1 MSATPARV
9 RNLLNV
15 ERTKTVGTA
24 AESQTVTEDVAELA
38 PADHPASRDGGAS
51 KNEPRPVE
59 RVAVLAGGL
68 SHERDV
74 SLRSGRRVAETLRG
88 AGLEVTVH
96 DVDASLLPFL
106 AEEKPDVV
114 WPLLHGASGEDG
126 SIRDVLEL
134 LSLDYVGTG
143 PRASRAAWN
152 KPIAKN
158 VVLGAGLSTPDYVTL
173 PQSLFRELGAQ
184 PVLDAIVGRLGLPL
198 VVKPTRGGSALG
210 VTLVRRPEDLPRA
223 MVDCFSYGDIALIER
238 AVEGTEIAV
247 SVVDG
252 PDGPEALPAVEIVT
266 EGTYDYDARYN
277 PGRTSYYAPARL
289 APDVAA
295 RVEET
300 AVRAHLALGLR
311 DLSRSDL
318 IVDADGVPHF
328 LEVNVAPGMTETS
341 LFPQAVHAAGR
352 DLGDLYRAIVTQS
365 AVRQGSQR

>member
-1 MSATPARV
+1 MSATPALV
-9 RNLLNV
+9 RTPLNV

-24 AESQTVTEDVAELA
+24 AESQTVTEDASAA
-38 PADHPASRDGGAS
+38 PQTPDDAGSTGAGH
-51 KNEPRPVE
+51 RPVE
-59 RVAVLAGGL
+59 RVVVLAGGL

-74 SLRSGRRVAETLRG
+74 SLRSGRRVADALRG
-88 AGLEVTVH
+88 TGIEVSVH

-106 AEEKPDVV
+106 AQEKPDVV

-126 SIRDVLEL
+126 SVRDVLEL

-158 VVLGAGLSTPDYVTL
+158 VVLGVGLSTPDYVTL

-184 PVLDAIVGRLGLPL
+184 PVLDAVVGRLGLPL

-210 VTLVRRPEDLPRA
+210 VTLVRRAEDLPRA

-247 SVVDG
+247 SVVEG
-252 PDGPEALPAVEIVT
+252 PEGPEALPAVEIVT
-266 EGTYDYDARYN
+266 DGTYDYDARYN

-289 APDVAA
+289 TPQVSA
-295 RVEET
+295 RVADM

-318 IVDADGVPHF
+318 IVDTEGIPHF

-341 LFPQAVHAAGR
+341 LFPQAAQAAGR

-365 AVRQGSQR
+365 AARQSATP

>member
-1 MSATPARV
+1 MSATPALV
-9 RNLLNV
+9 RTPLNV

-24 AESQTVTEDVAELA
+24 AESQTVTEDVAERASAA
-38 PADHPASRDGGAS
+38 PQSPDAAGSTGAGH
-51 KNEPRPVE
+51 RPVE
-59 RVAVLAGGL
+59 RVVVLAGGL

-74 SLRSGRRVAETLRG
+74 SLRSGRRVADALRG
-88 AGLEVTVH
+88 TGIEVSVH
-96 DVDASLLPFL
+96 DVDASLLSFL
-106 AEEKPDVV
+106 AQETPDVV

-126 SIRDVLEL
+126 SVRDVLEL

-184 PVLDAIVGRLGLPL
+184 PVLDAVVGRLGLPL

-210 VTLVRRPEDLPRA
+210 VTLVHRAEDLPRA

-247 SVVDG
+247 SVVEG
-252 PDGPEALPAVEIVT
+252 PEGPEALPAVEIVT
-266 EGTYDYDARYN
+266 DGTYDYDARYN

-289 APDVAA
+289 SPQVAA
-295 RVEET
+295 RVADM

-318 IVDADGVPHF
+318 IVDAEGNPHF

-341 LFPQAVHAAGR
+341 LFPQAAQAAGR

-365 AVRQGSQR
+365 AVRQSATR